1 MSEMPTVHFTL
12 QELLCLDAVVSAGS
26 FQAAA
31 ARLGRS
37 HPAVH
42 AAIGSLERG
51 TGLVLFD
58 RQGYRARLTAA
69 GTAFHRQAADV
80 LARAGMLQTLA
91 QQLVRGDET
100 DLRVVVGDLTPSA
113 PVLRHLKKFF
123 AASPGTRLHLH
134 FEALGGP
141 WQRLLADEADLIVH
155 HVDKSDT
162 RFEWLDLQPVTLV
175 PVAAPGYLPFEPT
188 AQLRPEQM
196 KALVQV
202 VIRDSATE
210 PGRDYFL
217 IAGAPSWTVADQQ
230 TKKELILNAMGWGH
244 MPLHLIEKDLR
255 AGRLISLE
263 GRHFKRSKLDIVVAR
278 RRGRPIGGVAQAL
291 WASFAELAS

>member
-1 MSEMPTVHFTL
+1 MQTVHFTL
-12 QELLCLDAVVSAGS
+12 QELQCLDAVVSEGS

-31 ARLGRS
+31 TKLGRS

-51 TGLVLFD
+51 TGLTLLD
-58 RQGYRARLTAA
+58 REGYRTRLTAA

-80 LARAGMLQTLA
+80 LARAGALEALARQLA
-91 QQLVRGDET
+91 QGDET
-100 DLRVVVGDLTPSA
+100 DLRVIVGDLTPTA

-155 HVDKSDT
+155 HIDKSDA
-162 RFEWLDLQPVTLV
+162 RFEWLDLQAVTLV
-175 PVAAPGYLPFEPT
+175 PVAARGYLPFEPSP
-188 AQLRPEQM
+188 QLRPEQM
-196 KALVQV
+196 KSLVQV
-202 VIRDSATE
+202 VIRDSADT
-210 PGRDYFL
+210 PGRNYFL

-230 TKKELILNAMGWGH
+230 TKKELILNGMGWGH
-244 MPLHLIEKDLR
+244 MPLHLVDKDLR
-255 AGRLISLE
+255 AGRLVSLE
-263 GRHFKRSKLDIVVAR
+263 GRHFMRSRLDIVVAR
-278 RRGRPIGGVAQAL
+278 RRGRSIGAVAEAL
-291 WASFAELAS
+291 WQSFAGLAA

>member
-1 MSEMPTVHFTL
+1 MQTIHFTL
-12 QELLCLDAVVSAGS
+12 QELLCLDAVVAEGS
-26 FQAAA
+26 YQAAA
-31 ARLGRS
+31 AKLGRS

-51 TGLVLFD
+51 TGLALLD
-58 RQGYRARLTAA
+58 REGYRARLTEA
-69 GTAFHRQAADV
+69 GAAFHRQAAEVLGRANALEV
-80 LARAGMLQTLA
+80 LARQLA
-91 QQLVRGDET
+91 QGDET
-100 DLRVVVGDLTPSA
+100 DLRVVVGDLTPTA

-134 FEALGGP
+134 FEALSGP

-155 HVDKSDT
+155 HVEKSDT
-162 RFEWLDLQPVTLV
+162 RFEWLDLQSVTLV

-188 AQLRPEQM
+188 ARLRPEQM

-244 MPLHLIEKDLR
+244 MPLHLIAKDLR
-255 AGRLISLE
+255 AGRLVSLE
-263 GRHFKRSKLDIVVAR
+263 GKHFKRSRLDIVVAR
-278 RRGRPIGGVAQAL
+278 RRGRAIGGVAQAL
-291 WASFAELAS
+291 WESFAGLAA